1 MLKGVAATWAL
12 TKNGAT
18 SYLFGEVKN
27 GSWWYFF
34 LVGIAVKTPLPT
46 LILCVIGLGFSAGLV
61 RQRPWNVLAPAAAL
75 IALLLATTLVKYD
88 AGQRHVLV
96 IYPLMAVVGGYGAA
110 RLWQLDR
117 SWRLPGRLL
126 LAGLLALQLIS
137 SVRAHPDYLAYFNFL
152 AGRDPSRVLVTGC
165 DLDCGQDLFKLSQA
179 LRQRHISHVNVGVWT
194 TADLS
199 RMDLPSFDVLQPFQP
214 VTGWVAIG
222 VRSLRMGTVGR
233 SPYAPGAFAW
243 LESYQPVAEI
253 GKTIRLYYIPETSG
267 SGNSGETGKMAK

>member
-1 MLKGVAATWAL
+1 
-12 TKNGAT
+12 
-18 SYLFGEVKN
+18 
-27 GSWWYFF
+27 
-34 LVGIAVKTPLPT
+34 
-46 LILCVIGLGFSAGLV
+46 
-61 RQRPWNVLAPAAAL
+61 VLAPAAAL

-152 AGRDPSRVLVTGC
+152 AGRDPSRILVTGC

-179 LRQRHISHVNVGVWT
+179 LQERHISHVSVGVWT
-194 TADLS
+194 TGDLS
-199 RMDLPSFDVLQPFQP
+199 RMDLPPFDLLRPFQP

-243 LESYQPVAEI
+243 LEPYQPVAEI
-253 GKTIRLYYIPETSG
+253 GKTIRLYYIPEPSG
-267 SGNSGETGKMAK
+267 PSRNGDTGQKAK